1 MLTPLEITFHGLERS
16 DAVETRAREKFA
28 RLEKRFDRITHG
40 RVVVEAP
47 RRRASAPKIF
57 NVTIEIGVPGHNPI
71 IVKHEAGND
80 GQEDVM
86 LALRDAFAAATRQVD
101 EIVDKMAKPA
111 RREQTRRRPRQASES
126 ATDEA

>member
-1 MLTPLEITFHGLERS
+1 MLTPLEISFHGLERS

-40 RVVVEAP
+40 RVVIEVP
-47 RRRASAPKIF
+47 RRRASAPKLF

-71 IVKHEAGND
+71 IVKYEPSED
-80 GQEDVM
+80 GQDDVM
-86 LALRDAFAAATRQVD
+86 LALRDAFASATRQVD

-111 RREQTRRRPRQASES
+111 RREQTRRRPRANGD